1 MVDFERFELSNGL
14 KVVVSE
20 DKTTPFAVVDVLYN
34 VGARDENPEK
44 TGFAHLFEHLMFGGS
59 VNIPNY
65 DQPLQEA
72 GGENN
77 AYTTNDYTNYYLTLP
92 SKNIETGFWLES
104 DRMLNLAFSDKALEV
119 QRHVVV
125 EEFKQS
131 YLNQPYGD
139 MWKLIRDMVYKV
151 HPYRWQTI
159 GLDISHIEK
168 ATQDDVRGFYR
179 RFYNPC
185 NAILVVAG
193 NVNTE
198 EVRKLSMKWFEPI
211 ERGTPYQRNLPIEP
225 EQREERRVVHEADVP
240 HDVIVKVFRMCDIHD
255 RNQFTANVISDIL
268 SNGESSRLTQRLTKE
283 RPLFSEIRAFIT
295 GDIEP
300 GMFVVTGTLLGD
312 TKIEDAEKAID
323 EELEMMCTTLV
334 TETELEKLGNK
345 IESGFVFS
353 KLDLTTKADNLAYY
367 ELIGD
372 AALLNS
378 YVSTYKSITAGELL
392 SYSQY
397 LFRKS
402 NSSTLYYL
410 SKDKKALG
418 K

>member
-1 MVDFERFELSNGL
+1 MVDFERFVLGNGL
-14 KVVVSE
+14 KVLVNV

-34 VGARDENPEK
+34 VGAKDENPEK

-59 VNIPNY
+59 INIPSY
-65 DQPLQEA
+65 DQPLQNA

-119 QRHVVV
+119 QKHVVV
-125 EEFKQS
+125 EEFRQS

-139 MWKLIRDMVYKV
+139 MWKLIREMVYKT

-168 ATQDDVRGFYR
+168 ATQDDVRDFYK

-193 NVNTE
+193 NVR
-198 EVRKLSMKWFEPI
+198 VDDIYKLSDKWFGAIDSGEV
-211 ERGTPYQRNLPIEP
+211 YNRNLPVEA
-225 EQREERRVVHEADVP
+225 EQMAPRQLIHEGDVP
-240 HDVIVKVFRMCDIHD
+240 CDVITKIYRMCNIYD
-255 RNQFTANVISDIL
+255 RNQFVANCISDVL

-283 RPLFSEIRAFIT
+283 KQLFAEVRAFIT
-295 GDIEP
+295 GDIDP
-300 GMFVVTGTLLGD
+300 GMFVVTGTLLPGI
-312 TKIEDAEKAID
+312 KIEDAERAI
-323 EELEMMCTTLV
+323 EVELEIMCNELV
-334 TETELEKLGNK
+334 NNNELEKLRNK
-345 IESGFVFS
+345 IETGFVFS

-372 AALLNS
+372 ASLLNS
-378 YVSTYKSITAGELL
+378 YVSTYKSITAEEML
-392 SYSQY
+392 SYSQH
-397 LFRKS
+397 LFRA
-402 NSSTLYYL
+402 NNCSTLYYL
-410 SKDKKALG
+410 SKDKNALG